1 VIFLDSVAKREKM
14 KEMMRKQQE
23 EAELAAFGR

>member
-1 VIFLDSVAKREKM
+1 VAKREKM